1 MHGRESID
9 SYESGLAHC
18 TLPEVTGIWYIDL
31 EPVCAMQEF
40 IQMARLIVQARNNE
54 DTPTTCVRLCI
65 SIGNVE
71 MLQYHDNDDPNIV
84 EIVAIV
90 ANFWP
95 FVFLFPKIFHLPG
108 LRTT

>member
-40 IQMARLIVQARNNE
+40 IQMARLIAQARNNE
-54 DTPTTCVRLCI
+54 DTPTTSVRLCT
-65 SIGNVE
+65 SIENVE
-71 MLQYHDNDDPNIV
+71 MLQHQENDERCRDSQGISRVSPEQLRV
-84 EIVAIV
+84 
-90 ANFWP
+90 
-95 FVFLFPKIFHLPG
+95 LLQCHL
-108 LRTT
+108 